1 MKQFFKTLL
10 ASVLGLF
17 LGSFLIIILFIIII
31 VSFSGG
37 GEESF
42 NTKEN
47 SVLYMTL
54 NQKMV
59 DNASNGIL
67 DHIEIPGMNDQKKLG
82 LNDLTSSLKRAKTDD
97 NIKGIYLDLSSN
109 PGGLGTIEE
118 IRNAIID
125 FKESTSVNR
134 YKITTTTVVPRPMA
148 LVTAL
153 SLNGQVNTALFSQL
167 IIFSQHH

>member
-17 LGSFLIIILFIIII
+17 LGSFLIILFFVILIL
-31 VSFSGG
+31 SFSGADDK
-37 GEESF
+37 SF
-42 NTKEN
+42 DTEEN

-54 NQKMV
+54 NQKVV
-59 DNASNGIL
+59 DNTSNGII
-67 DHIEIPGMNDQKKLG
+67 DHIEIPGMSGQKKLG
-82 LNDLTSSLKRAKTDD
+82 LNDINSSLKRAKNDD

-125 FKESTSVNR
+125 FKESGKWVIAYSEYYSHFN
-134 YKITTTTVVPRPMA
+134 YYIA
-148 LVTAL
+148 TAADEIYL
-153 SLNGQVNTALFSQL
+153 YPEGEVDFRG
-167 IIFSQHH
+167 